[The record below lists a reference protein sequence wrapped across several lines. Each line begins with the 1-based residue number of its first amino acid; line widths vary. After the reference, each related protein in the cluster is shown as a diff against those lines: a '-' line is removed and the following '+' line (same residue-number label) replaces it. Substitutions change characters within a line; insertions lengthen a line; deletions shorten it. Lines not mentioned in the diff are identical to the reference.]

1 MEGEPVG
8 VQERIANPYDRL
20 ERFRVGT
27 DAFLQRICSHSLTG
41 KIVALYPTV
50 LGLVPSESSMNSVT
64 IDAPV

>member
-27 DAFLQRICSHSLTG
+27 DAFLQ
-41 KIVALYPTV
+41 
-50 LGLVPSESSMNSVT
+50 
-64 IDAPV
+64 

>member
-1 MEGEPVG
+1 MEGEPAG

-27 DAFLQRICSHSLTG
+27 DALLHICSYSLTG

-50 LGLVPSESSMNSVT
+50 LGSVPSESSMNSVT

>member
-27 DAFLQRICSHSLTG
+27 DAFLHICSYSLTG

-50 LGLVPSESSMNSVT
+50 LGSVPSESSMNSVM
-64 IDAPV
+64 IDALV